1 MKKILILLTLVV
13 FIFASCTN
21 GLEYDMWKDTK
32 EAFGNGLYQILH
44 GTEDGEDI
52 YILYNC
58 KHNQCVMTKID
69 NYAEKENYVYLVG
82 YYYTQKVFCKL
93 NTKNN
98 LLSYYAEENGDEF
111 IMVYIENL
119 LEDKHI
125 KLLSSLDEFS
135 SKDKEVFKNI
145 TK

>member
-1 MKKILILLTLVV
+1 MKKLLVLSALVV
-13 FIFASCTN
+13 FIFTSCSN
-21 GLEYDMWKDTK
+21 GLEYDRWKDTK
-32 EAFGNGLYQILH
+32 KAFGNGLYQILH
-44 GTEDGEDI
+44 GTKDDEDVNV
-52 YILYNC
+52 LYNC

-82 YYYTQKVFCKL
+82 YYHTQKVFCKL

-119 LEDKHI
+119 LKDKHI
-125 KLLSSLDEFS
+125 ELLSSLDEFTN
-135 SKDKEVFKNI
+135 KDKEIFKSI
-145 TK
+145 KK